1 LVTYNSFKTRYFYER
16 ILVHLK
22 DKPMY
27 MRRKMFVLSSV
38 ILVIA
43 FCSLSFKDEPHF
55 KNLKVLSKKTTNE
68 ELELVMKQFKTA
80 LGVKCGFCHAPSKTD
95 PKKMDFASDENKNKD
110 VARGMMRMSMRINRK
125 YFEQQKDSVASVT
138 CFTCHRGDKEPK
150 QAPKE
155 VLEN

>member
-1 LVTYNSFKTRYFYER
+1 
-16 ILVHLK
+16 
-22 DKPMY
+22 

-43 FCSLSFKDEPHF
+43 FCSLSFKEERQF
-55 KNLKVLSKKTTNE
+55 KNLKVLSKKTTND
-68 ELELVMKQFKTA
+68 ELEIVMKQFKTA

-95 PKKMDFASDENKNKD
+95 PKKMDFASDENKHKD
-110 VARGMMRMSMRINRK
+110 VARDMMRMTLRINKK
-125 YFEQQKDSVASVT
+125 YFNENKDSVATVS

-155 VLEN
+155 VLDN